1 MKMNKLIEEIF
12 SNDPFELLLE
22 DSRIKGNKAS
32 DKKLIDSFQEIVQF
46 YEDFQREPSSDNS
59 DIIEF
64 KLFARL
70 NSIRKTPSKIKM
82 LKSYDFYNL
91 LDDQQFE
98 SLDIS
103 DLVKDDPLGILEQS
117 EEDIFKLKHV
127 KKSDRINP
135 DYLSRRTICTN
146 FEDYEFIFEQVHS
159 ELESGQRRIEQF
171 NSEMLVEGGLFV
183 LNGVMLVIDKLNI
196 TQKEFGFSSGN
207 RTRVEG
213 RTRCVFDNG
222 TESDMLFRSL
232 EKALAKDGFSI
243 SQKIQRNKVL
253 AINEEDVQN
262 GYIYVLKSLSKSPNI
277 ATIKNLYKIGCS
289 KYDVFRRT
297 KNASNE
303 ATYLM
308 SEILIEDTYRCFN
321 ISPKKLEGKLHSFFN
336 LVRLDIEI
344 IDKNNDKTR
353 PREWFVVPKNVIED
367 AISLA
372 INGDIDDYFYDH
384 KNEIIVKK
392 IDG

>member
-1 MKMNKLIEEIF
+1 MNKIIEEIF
-12 SNDPFELLLE
+12 CNDPFELLID
-22 DSRIKGNKAS
+22 DSKAKGNRVA

-46 YEDFQREPSSDNS
+46 YEDFQREPNS
-59 DIIEF
+59 DTTNILEF

-70 NSIRKTPSKIKM
+70 QSIRKTPSKIKI
-82 LKSYDFYNL
+82 LKSYDFYSL
-91 LDDQQFE
+91 LDDVQFE
-98 SLDIS
+98 SIDIS
-103 DLVKDDPLGILEQS
+103 DLIKDDPLGILEQDK
-117 EEDIFKLKHV
+117 EDIFKLMHV
-127 KKSDRINP
+127 KKSDRIKP
-135 DYLSRRTICTN
+135 DFLSRRTICKN
-146 FEDYEFIFEQVHS
+146 FEDYEFIFEQVYMD
-159 ELESGQRRIEQF
+159 LESGQRRVEQF
-171 NSEMLVEGGLFV
+171 SSEMLVEGGLFV

-196 TQKEFGFSSGN
+196 SQEEFGFNSGN
-207 RTRVEG
+207 RTRVDG

-243 SQKIQRNKVL
+243 SQKIQRNKVP
-253 AINEEDVQN
+253 AIDEADVQN
-262 GYIYVLKSLSKSPNI
+262 GYVYVLKSLSNSPNI
-277 ATIKNLYKIGCS
+277 ASIENLYKIGCS

-321 ISPKKLEGKLHSFFN
+321 ISPKKLEGKLLSFFN

-344 IDKNNDKTR
+344 IDKNNNKAR

-367 AISLA
+367 AINLA